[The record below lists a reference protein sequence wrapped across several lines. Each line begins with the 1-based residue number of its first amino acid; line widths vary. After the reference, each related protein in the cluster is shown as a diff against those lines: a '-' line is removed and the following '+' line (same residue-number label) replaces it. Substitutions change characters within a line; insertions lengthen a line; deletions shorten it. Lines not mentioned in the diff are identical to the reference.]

1 MKRLLFIYNPH
12 AGKELLKP
20 KLSDIIDIF
29 VKAGYEVVAYPTQ
42 SYRDAYRKVSEY
54 DSDEYDLV
62 VCSGGDGTIDE
73 VVTGMMQRDKQD
85 PIGYIPTGTTNDFAN
100 SLHIP
105 KGLLRA
111 ADNAVNG
118 TLFPC
123 DVGKFNDDIFVYIAA
138 FGLFTD
144 VSYQTKQ
151 EMKNVL
157 GHLAYV
163 LEGTKRLFNVPSYRI
178 KVTHDGETLEDEF
191 IFGMVTNSRSVGG
204 FRNMIGKQVVFDDGL
219 FEVTLIK
226 TPKNP
231 LALQEIVAS
240 LLIEQVDTK
249 HMYSFKTG
257 RITFESLEEIPW
269 TLDGEF
275 GGAHDEVTVEN
286 LNRQLRIMVPEEHIR
301 ELMSNPELLEDTK
314 DESVKMIE

>member
-73 VVTGMMQRDKQD
+73 VVTGMMQRDKRE

-178 KVTHDGETLEDEF
+178 KVTLDGEKLEDEF

-301 ELMSNPELLEDTK
+301 ELMSNPELLEDTQ